1 MESTVSEASRNYE
14 NAAKEVGTFLPI
26 GNSVR
31 FTYTGERQ
39 EAGKESFVI
48 SHEVSGQIVV
58 ENWVSSIPPQ

>member
-1 MESTVSEASRNYE
+1 
-14 NAAKEVGTFLPI
+14 
-26 GNSVR
+26 VR
-31 FTYTGERQ
+31 FTYSGERQ